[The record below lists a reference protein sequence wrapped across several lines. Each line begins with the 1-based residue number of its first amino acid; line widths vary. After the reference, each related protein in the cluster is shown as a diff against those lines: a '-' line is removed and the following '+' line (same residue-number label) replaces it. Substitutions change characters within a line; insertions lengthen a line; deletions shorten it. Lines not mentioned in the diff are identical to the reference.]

1 MTPKFTHSSGYHES
15 TKFQTIYL
23 PALIGAMVF
32 LVIFAG
38 FIPGFNSWRE
48 NSMILKQ
55 RQKINSILSAKVSM
69 LASLDSTELQ
79 SKLDLAVKAIPIK
92 SPYRQTLAAM
102 SVLSDRHKISVEDLE
117 FNKQAVGLGIKISAA
132 GIYPDIYSFLQA
144 IENTLPLASVDAI
157 SLNSRSDAS
166 DSAEKTYSAVLN
178 LSFYFLPSPKTF
190 GKLTEKL
197 PSISAGGEK
206 SLRELQGFEFFD
218 LQSAG
223 ALTVDGSDRAT
234 KLFPD

>member
-1 MTPKFTHSSGYHES
+1 MTPKFTHSSGYRD
-15 TKFQTIYL
+15 TAKFQTIYL

-55 RQKINSILSAKVSM
+55 RQEVNSILSAKVSM
-69 LASLDSTELQ
+69 LAGLDSTELQ
-79 SKLDLAVKAIPIK
+79 SKLDLAVKAMPIK
-92 SPYRQTLAAM
+92 SPFRQTLAAM
-102 SVLSDRHKISVEDLE
+102 SVLADRHKISVEDLE
-117 FNKQAVGLGIKISAA
+117 FNKQAVGLGIKISVA

-144 IENTLPLASVDAI
+144 VENSLPLASVDAI
-157 SLNSRSDAS
+157 NLNSRSVLYDLT
-166 DSAEKTYSAVLN
+166 EKTYSADLF
-178 LSFYFLPSPKTF
+178 LSFYFQPSPKTF

-197 PSISAGGEK
+197 PSISAVGEK
-206 SLRELQGFEFFD
+206 NLRELQGFEFFD
-218 LQSAG
+218 LKSAG
-223 ALTVDGSDRAT
+223 ALTLDGSNRAA